1 MDYINEV
8 LKKSDKTYLEKE
20 IKERRELISTMVGT
34 LYPRILED
42 EIYNI
47 QEKIERMKKNSKVWF
62 LTKK

>member
-1 MDYINEV
+1 
-8 LKKSDKTYLEKE
+8 
-20 IKERRELISTMVGT
+20 MVGT

-47 QEKIERMKKNSKVWF
+47 QEKIERMKKNSNVWF